1 MLRALF
7 TLFFLIPVNITA
19 DALLSSPKLTLNS
32 QGERVIE
39 FKIQNSRISDD
50 DILLK
55 EYKSDEPLNQTYV
68 AYTLLED
75 FSNYKTYSIVLSNSY
90 DANYFNFKLV
100 IKNELAKDIFI
111 FLPSKINSSL
121 QKNVPSKPLKQ
132 NLENTRKSNEET
144 ITIQPTIS
152 ENIVDEKIDES
163 TKVVKASEITT
174 MWSIASN
181 IQKESSDI
189 SIYQIMWS
197 IYLGNKDA
205 FIDGNI
211 NLVRNDRDLMIP
223 SFAVMSGTSDSEA
236 RASILAMNES
246 YSLSIAPTIKSLLV
260 LTAPKIKESPKEV
273 IKEVVEDQEVT
284 NIDLND
290 DLQDPKSIIEQN
302 TKTLEMVV
310 ESKIA
315 EDLLQETKNIDNSE
329 SQEFNLTDLLFVA
342 FVSILSGVLIALIY
356 IQLKSRQSKKIDYD
370 FEEAKDNSSSIQGL
384 PKGLSIENN
393 KDEQQLDLAVTYFE
407 MGDLENSKSILDE
420 IIRSSDND
428 KLKQDA
434 QNLLDKFT
442 K

>member
-132 NLENTRKSNEET
+132 NIENTRKSNEET

-152 ENIVDEKIDES
+152 ENVVDEKIDET
-163 TKVVKASEITT
+163 TKIIKASEITT

-223 SFAVMSGTSDSEA
+223 SFAIMSGTSDSEA

-260 LTAPKIKESPKEV
+260 LTAPKIKESPEEV

-315 EDLLQETKNIDNSE
+315 KDLLQETKNIDNSE

>member
-55 EYKSDEPLNQTYV
+55 EYKSDEPLNQAYI

-121 QKNVPSKPLKQ
+121 QKNVPSKPLTQ
-132 NLENTRKSNEET
+132 NIENTRKSNEET
-144 ITIQPTIS
+144 IIIQPTIS
-152 ENIVDEKIDES
+152 ENIVDEKIDE
-163 TKVVKASEITT
+163 TAKVVKASEITT

-223 SFAVMSGTSDSEA
+223 SFTVMSGTSDSEA

-273 IKEVVEDQEVT
+273 IKEVVKDQEVT

-393 KDEQQLDLAVTYFE
+393 KDEQHLDLAVTYFE

>member
-132 NLENTRKSNEET
+132 NIENTRKSNEET

-152 ENIVDEKIDES
+152 ENIVDEKIDE
-163 TKVVKASEITT
+163 TAKVVKASEITT

-273 IKEVVEDQEVT
+273 IKEVVEDQEVK

>member
-132 NLENTRKSNEET
+132 NIENTRKSNEET

-152 ENIVDEKIDES
+152 ENIVDEKIDE
-163 TKVVKASEITT
+163 TAKVVKASEITT

-223 SFAVMSGTSDSEA
+223 SFTVMSGTSDSEA

-290 DLQDPKSIIEQN
+290 NLQDPKSIIEQN

>member
-55 EYKSDEPLNQTYV
+55 EYKSDEPLNQTYI

-132 NLENTRKSNEET
+132 NIENTRKSNEET

-152 ENIVDEKIDES
+152 ENIVDEKIDE
-163 TKVVKASEITT
+163 TAKVVKASEITT

-393 KDEQQLDLAVTYFE
+393 KDVQQLDLAITYFE

>member
-1 MLRALF
+1 VLRALF

-55 EYKSDEPLNQTYV
+55 EYKSDEPLNQTYI

-132 NLENTRKSNEET
+132 NIENTRKSNEET
-144 ITIQPTIS
+144 ITIQPSIS
-152 ENIVDEKIDES
+152 EIIVDEKIDET

-310 ESKIA
+310 ESKIV

>member
-1 MLRALF
+1 VLRALF

-55 EYKSDEPLNQTYV
+55 EYKSDEPLNQTYI

-132 NLENTRKSNEET
+132 NIENTRKSNEET

-152 ENIVDEKIDES
+152 ENIVDEKIDE
-163 TKVVKASEITT
+163 TAKVVKASEITT

>member
-132 NLENTRKSNEET
+132 NIKNTRKSNEET

-152 ENIVDEKIDES
+152 ENIVDEKIDE
-163 TKVVKASEITT
+163 TAKVVKASEITT

>member
-111 FLPSKINSSL
+111 FLPPKINSSL

-132 NLENTRKSNEET
+132 NIKNTRKSNEET

-152 ENIVDEKIDES
+152 ENIVDEKIDE
-163 TKVVKASEITT
+163 TAKVVKASEITT

>member
-132 NLENTRKSNEET
+132 NIENTRKSNEET

-152 ENIVDEKIDES
+152 ENIVDEKIDE
-163 TKVVKASEITT
+163 TAKVVKASEITT

-407 MGDLENSKSILDE
+407 MGDLENSQSILDE

>member
-132 NLENTRKSNEET
+132 NIENTRKSNEET

-152 ENIVDEKIDES
+152 ENIVDEKIDE
-163 TKVVKASEITT
+163 TAKVVKASEITT

-370 FEEAKDNSSSIQGL
+370 FEEAKDNSSSTQGL

>member
-68 AYTLLED
+68 AYTLFED

-132 NLENTRKSNEET
+132 NIENTRKSNEET

-152 ENIVDEKIDES
+152 ENIVDEKIDET
-163 TKVVKASEITT
+163 TKIIKASEITT

-211 NLVRNDRDLMIP
+211 NLVRNDRDLIIP
-223 SFAVMSGTSDSEA
+223 SFAIMSGTSDSEA

-315 EDLLQETKNIDNSE
+315 KDLLQETKNIDNSE

-434 QNLLDKFT
+434 QNLLNKFT

>member
-55 EYKSDEPLNQTYV
+55 EYKSDEPLNQTYI

-111 FLPSKINSSL
+111 FLPPKINSSL

-132 NLENTRKSNEET
+132 NIKNTRKSNEET

-152 ENIVDEKIDES
+152 ENIVDEKIDE
-163 TKVVKASEITT
+163 TAKVVKASEITT

>member
-1 MLRALF
+1 VLRALF

-132 NLENTRKSNEET
+132 NIENTRKSNEET

-152 ENIVDEKIDES
+152 ENIVDEKIDE
-163 TKVVKASEITT
+163 TAKVVKASEITT

-223 SFAVMSGTSDSEA
+223 SFAIMSGTSDSEA

-315 EDLLQETKNIDNSE
+315 KDLLQETKNIDNSE

>member
-55 EYKSDEPLNQTYV
+55 EYKSDDPLNQAYI

-111 FLPSKINSSL
+111 FLPSKINSSP
-121 QKNVPSKPLKQ
+121 QRNVPSKSLKP
-132 NLENTRKSNEET
+132 NIENVRKSNEET

-152 ENIVDEKIDES
+152 ENIVDEKIDDS

-223 SFAVMSGTSDSEA
+223 SFAVMSGTSESEA

-273 IKEVVEDQEVT
+273 TKEVVEDQDIA

-329 SQEFNLTDLLFVA
+329 SQGFNLTDLLFVA

-393 KDEQQLDLAVTYFE
+393 KDVQQLDLAVTYFE

>member
-1 MLRALF
+1 VLRALF

-55 EYKSDEPLNQTYV
+55 EYKSDEPLNQTYI

-132 NLENTRKSNEET
+132 NIENTRKSNEET

-152 ENIVDEKIDES
+152 ENIVDEKIDDS

-273 IKEVVEDQEVT
+273 TKEVVEDQGVA

-434 QNLLDKFT
+434 QNLLDKFM

>member
-132 NLENTRKSNEET
+132 NIENTRKSNEET

-152 ENIVDEKIDES
+152 ENIVDEKIDET
-163 TKVVKASEITT
+163 TKIIKASEITT

-211 NLVRNDRDLMIP
+211 NLVRNDRDLIIP
-223 SFAVMSGTSDSEA
+223 SFAIMSGTSDSEA

-315 EDLLQETKNIDNSE
+315 KDLLQETKNIDNSE

>member
-1 MLRALF
+1 VLRALF
-7 TLFFLIPVNITA
+7 TLFFLIPVNIIA

-132 NLENTRKSNEET
+132 NIENTRKSNEET

-152 ENIVDEKIDES
+152 ENIVDEKIDET
-163 TKVVKASEITT
+163 TKIIKASEITT

-223 SFAVMSGTSDSEA
+223 SFAIMSGTSDSEA

-310 ESKIA
+310 EIKIA
-315 EDLLQETKNIDNSE
+315 KDLLQETKNIDNSE

>member
-132 NLENTRKSNEET
+132 NIENTRKSNEET

-152 ENIVDEKIDES
+152 ENIVDEKIDE
-163 TKVVKASEITT
+163 TAKVVKASEITT

-223 SFAVMSGTSDSEA
+223 SFAIMSGTSDSEA

>member
-1 MLRALF
+1 VLRALF

-55 EYKSDEPLNQTYV
+55 EYKSDEPLNQTYI

-121 QKNVPSKPLKQ
+121 QKNVPSKPFKQ
-132 NLENTRKSNEET
+132 NIENTRKSNEET

-152 ENIVDEKIDES
+152 ENIVDEKIDE
-163 TKVVKASEITT
+163 TAKVVKASEITT

-223 SFAVMSGTSDSEA
+223 SFTVMSGTSDSEA

-246 YSLSIAPTIKSLLV
+246 YSLSIVPTIKSLLV

-310 ESKIA
+310 QSKIA

>member
-132 NLENTRKSNEET
+132 NIENTRKSNEET

-152 ENIVDEKIDES
+152 ENIVDEKIDE
-163 TKVVKASEITT
+163 TAKVVKASEITT

-211 NLVRNDRDLMIP
+211 NLVRNDRDLIIP

-273 IKEVVEDQEVT
+273 TKEVVEDQEVA

-329 SQEFNLTDLLFVA
+329 SQGFNLTDLLFVA

>member
-152 ENIVDEKIDES
+152 ENIVDEKIDE
-163 TKVVKASEITT
+163 TAKVVKASEITT

-290 DLQDPKSIIEQN
+290 DLQDPKFIIEQN

>member
-1 MLRALF
+1 VLRALF

-132 NLENTRKSNEET
+132 NIENTRKSNEET

-152 ENIVDEKIDES
+152 ENIVDEKIDET
-163 TKVVKASEITT
+163 TKIIKASEITT

-223 SFAVMSGTSDSEA
+223 SFAIMSGTSDSEA

-315 EDLLQETKNIDNSE
+315 KDLLQETKNIDNSE

>member
-132 NLENTRKSNEET
+132 NIENTRKSNEET

-152 ENIVDEKIDES
+152 ENIVDEKIDET
-163 TKVVKASEITT
+163 TKIIKASEITT

-211 NLVRNDRDLMIP
+211 NLVRNDRDLIIP

-315 EDLLQETKNIDNSE
+315 KDLLQETKNIDNSE

>member
-55 EYKSDEPLNQTYV
+55 EYKSDEPLNQTYI

-132 NLENTRKSNEET
+132 NIENTRKSNEET
-144 ITIQPTIS
+144 ITIQPSIS
-152 ENIVDEKIDES
+152 ENIVDSKIDE
-163 TKVVKASEITT
+163 TAKVVKASEITT

-181 IQKESSDI
+181 IQKQSSDI

-223 SFAVMSGTSDSEA
+223 SFTVMSGTSDSEA

-384 PKGLSIENN
+384 PKDLSIENN

>member
-132 NLENTRKSNEET
+132 NIENTRKSNEET
-144 ITIQPTIS
+144 LTIQPTIS
-152 ENIVDEKIDES
+152 ENIVDEKIDE
-163 TKVVKASEITT
+163 TAKVVKASEITT

-302 TKTLEMVV
+302 TKTFEMVV

>member
-132 NLENTRKSNEET
+132 NIENTRKSNEET

-152 ENIVDEKIDES
+152 ENIVDEKIDE
-163 TKVVKASEITT
+163 TAKVVKASEITT

-393 KDEQQLDLAVTYFE
+393 KDVQQLDLAVTYFE

>member
-7 TLFFLIPVNITA
+7 TLFFLIPVNIIA

-132 NLENTRKSNEET
+132 NIENTRKSNEET

-152 ENIVDEKIDES
+152 ENIVDEKIDET
-163 TKVVKASEITT
+163 TKIIKASEITT

-223 SFAVMSGTSDSEA
+223 SFAIMSGTSDSEA

-315 EDLLQETKNIDNSE
+315 KDLLQETKNIDNSE

>member
-55 EYKSDEPLNQTYV
+55 EYKSDEPLNQTYI

-111 FLPSKINSSL
+111 FLPSKINSSP
-121 QKNVPSKPLKQ
+121 QSNVPSKPLKQ
-132 NLENTRKSNEET
+132 NIENTRKSNEET

-152 ENIVDEKIDES
+152 ETIVDEKIDES

-273 IKEVVEDQEVT
+273 TKEVVEDQEVA

-329 SQEFNLTDLLFVA
+329 SQGFNLTDLLFVA

-393 KDEQQLDLAVTYFE
+393 KDVQQLDLAVTYFE

>member
-55 EYKSDEPLNQTYV
+55 EYKSDDPLNQTYI

-121 QKNVPSKPLKQ
+121 QKNVPSKPPKQ
-132 NLENTRKSNEET
+132 NIENTRKSNEET

-152 ENIVDEKIDES
+152 ENIVDEKIDE
-163 TKVVKASEITT
+163 TAKVVKASEITT

-211 NLVRNDRDLMIP
+211 NLVRNDRDLIIP

>member
-1 MLRALF
+1 
-7 TLFFLIPVNITA
+7 
-19 DALLSSPKLTLNS
+19 
-32 QGERVIE
+32 
-39 FKIQNSRISDD
+39 
-50 DILLK
+50 
-55 EYKSDEPLNQTYV
+55 
-68 AYTLLED
+68 
-75 FSNYKTYSIVLSNSY
+75 
-90 DANYFNFKLV
+90 
-100 IKNELAKDIFI
+100 
-111 FLPSKINSSL
+111 
-121 QKNVPSKPLKQ
+121 
-132 NLENTRKSNEET
+132 
-144 ITIQPTIS
+144 
-152 ENIVDEKIDES
+152 
-163 TKVVKASEITT
+163 

>member
-1 MLRALF
+1 VLRALF

-55 EYKSDEPLNQTYV
+55 EYKSDEPLNQTYI

-132 NLENTRKSNEET
+132 NIENTRKSNEET

-152 ENIVDEKIDES
+152 ENIVDEKIDEIA
-163 TKVVKASEITT
+163 KVVKASEITT
-174 MWSIASN
+174 MWNIASN

-310 ESKIA
+310 ESKIV